1 MTVPENQWQATEYSQ
16 HAAFVSSMAAD
27 VVALLEPQQGEA
39 ILDLGCGDGEIGEY
53 LQTQGCQL
61 TCVDAS
67 ASMIA
72 AATNR
77 GLVARQ
83 LNGHQLDYARQFDA
97 VFSNAALHWMLEPEK
112 VMSGVNKALKKNGR
126 FVAEMGGAGNIAA
139 LLKAIS
145 GVFKENPGF
154 GVFNNPWYF
163 PDIATYSALLVK
175 AGFTVESIA
184 LIPRPTPLKSGLI
197 KWLEVFAGSIT
208 AQLNSKQKS
217 LFFAE
222 VEARLKADLYCE
234 QGGWVA
240 DYVRLRFKA
249 IKHEEPGLY

>member
-1 MTVPENQWQATEYSQ
+1 MNTRVPENQWQATKYSQ

-27 VVALLEPQQGEA
+27 VVALLDPQQGEA

-67 ASMIA
+67 ASMVE
-72 AATNR
+72 AATSR

-83 LNGHQLDYARQFDA
+83 LNGHKLDYSNQFDA

-112 VMSGVNKALKKNGR
+112 VISGVNKALKNNGR

-145 GVFKENPGF
+145 AVFKENPDF
-154 GVFNNPWYF
+154 GVFDSPWYF
-163 PDIATYSALLVK
+163 PDIDTYSALLAK
-175 AGFTVESIA
+175 GGFTIESIA
-184 LIPRPTPLKSGLI
+184 LIPRPTLLKSGLI
-197 KWLEVFAGSIT
+197 KWLEIFAGSIT
-208 AQLNSKQKS
+208 AQLSRQQKT
-217 LFFAE
+217 LFFTE
-222 VEARLKADLYCE
+222 MEARLAADLYNE
-234 QGGWVA
+234 KEGWIA

-249 IKHEEPGLY
+249 VKHDF

>member
-1 MTVPENQWQATEYSQ
+1 MRENQWQATEYSQ

-27 VVALLEPQQGEA
+27 VVALLAAQQGEA

-53 LQTQGCQL
+53 LQAQGCQL

-67 ASMIA
+67 ASMVA
-72 AATNR
+72 AAKNR

-83 LNGHQLDYARQFDA
+83 LNGHRLDYASQFDA

-112 VMSGVNKALKKNGR
+112 VISGVHKALKKNGR
-126 FVAEMGGAGNIAA
+126 FVAEMGGAGNIAS
-139 LLKAIS
+139 LLKAIAA
-145 GVFKENPGF
+145 VFNENPDF

-163 PDIATYSALLVK
+163 PDIDTYSALLVK

-184 LIPRPTPLKSGLI
+184 LIPRPTPLKSGLL
-197 KWLEVFAGSIT
+197 KWLEIFAGSIT
-208 AQLNSKQKS
+208 VQLNSRQKR
-217 LFFAE
+217 LFLTE
-222 VEARLKADLYCE
+222 VEARLTADLYSE
-234 QGGWVA
+234 EEGWVA

-249 IKHEEPGLY
+249 IKHE